1 MEQEKIGK
9 FIQEKRKEKNLKQS
23 DLAEKLGVSNR
34 AVSKWENGLNM
45 PDLSLF
51 KPLCEILDISINELM
66 SGEEIKEKDYQKK
79 LEENIINVTEYKNK
93 KEKDI
98 LGFFIYLFVGIFLL
112 IFGLTFHEGKLWVP
126 YMFEISSIIFILYAT
141 YRLSKILNKILNI
154 SILLLV
160 FLFVFSIIKYFDFD
174 MMNDFHLPP
183 RYYYKKIVTDK
194 CTIYK
199 SLYQS
204 GYQNNDYG
212 KEVYLIIGSDEYEKV
227 LKTCNYK

>member
-9 FIQEKRKEKNLKQS
+9 FIQEKRKENNLKQS

-66 SGEEIKEKDYQKK
+66 SGEEIKEKDYQQK
-79 LEENIINVTEYKNK
+79 LEENIINITDYKNK

-98 LGFFIYLFVGIFLL
+98 LGFFIYLFIGLVLFIIGISSHSAKAWF
-112 IFGLTFHEGKLWVP
+112 IYV
-126 YMFEISSIIFILYAT
+126 FEISSIIFILFGVYK
-141 YRLSKILNKILNI
+141 LSKNLNKFLNI
-154 SILLLV
+154 GILLLV
-160 FLFVFSIIKYFDFD
+160 FIFLFSIIKHYDIE

-183 RYYYKKIVTDK
+183 RYYYRKIVTDK

>member
-1 MEQEKIGK
+1 MNQEKIGK
-9 FIQEKRKEKNLKQS
+9 FISKKRKEKNMTQA
-23 DLAEKLGVSNR
+23 DIAEKLGVSNR

-66 SGEEIKEKDYQKK
+66 SGEEVNSGEYQKK
-79 LEENIINVTEYKNK
+79 LEENIINITEYKAK

-98 LGFFIYLFVGIFLL
+98 IVFFIYLIVGIVLFL
-112 IFGLTFHEGKLWVP
+112 IGISSHSANAYFP
-126 YMFEISSIIFILYAT
+126 YIFEISSIIFLLVAT
-141 YRLSKILNKILNI
+141 YRLSKNLNKFLNI
-154 SILLLV
+154 GILILV
-160 FLFVFSIIKYFDFD
+160 FIFLFSIIKHVDIE
-174 MMNDFHLPP
+174 MMNTSHLPP
-183 RYYYKKIVTDK
+183 KYYYKKIVTDK